1 MIANVNRK
9 IESNLFSFT

>member
-9 IESNLFSFT
+9 IER